1 VAGLVFRRFTAKRF
15 QIMTAKTDPT
25 TKQERQLLSDHVDL
39 RIIAADTDEALADRN
54 AIVQLDPDHPGF
66 RDQEYRARR
75 NQIAQLAL
83 SYRPGQTIPDAP
95 YTMEEHQ
102 VWRTIWKALGP
113 AHQKHACAEYLA
125 SLQRLSFDPDR
136 IPQLRE
142 VNERVQAIS
151 GFRLEPVAGLVQPRV
166 FLENLAN
173 GVFLCTQYIRHHS
186 TPLYTPEP
194 DVVHE
199 IVGHGV
205 TLANERLA
213 ELNRL
218 FGEAVKRT
226 TSPDSLNR
234 LSRVYW
240 FTIEFGVLREN
251 GNVKAYGTGLLSSA
265 GELEEMHKADLRP
278 FDVAAAS
285 RQEYDPTHF
294 QPVLFCADSFEAMY
308 QTLRQYLLSREG
320 R

>member
-1 VAGLVFRRFTAKRF
+1 MEVK
-15 QIMTAKTDPT
+15 
-25 TKQERQLLSDHVDL
+25 TKQPLLSDHVDMRL
-39 RIIAADTDEALADRN
+39 VAVDADDAISDRN

-66 RDQEYRARR
+66 RDREYRK
-75 NQIAQLAL
+75 
-83 SYRPGQTIPDAP
+83 
-95 YTMEEHQ
+95 HQ
-102 VWRTIWKALGP
+102 VWKTIWTALEP
-113 AHQKHACAEYLA
+113 AHRKHACAEYLA
-125 SLQRLSFDPDR
+125 SLRRLSFDPDR

-142 VNERVQAIS
+142 VNEKVQAIS

-205 TLANERLA
+205 TLASERLA
-213 ELNRL
+213 KLNRL

-226 TSPDSLNR
+226 AAPDALER

-240 FTIEFGVLREN
+240 FTIEFGALRE
-251 GNVKAYGTGLLSSA
+251 GESVKAYGTGLLSSA
-265 GELEEMHKADLRP
+265 GEMKEMQDAELRP
-278 FDVAAAS
+278 LDLEAAS
-285 RQEYDPTHF
+285 RQQYDPTHF
-294 QPVLFCADSFEAMY
+294 QPVLYCAESFDGMY
-308 QTLRQYLLSREG
+308 QRLRDYLVKWR
-320 R
+320 